1 MRPEPFAYRDPRS
14 QPLPDT
20 DEFRRYL
27 GSGWGPV
34 DRRADVAA
42 GAGPA
47 ARRHRETIGAEFQ
60 GRTIVVTAGRSHIR
74 SNDTEFDFRP
84 DSDFVWLTSCQAE
97 GAVLIMTPAGAGHDA
112 TLFIPE
118 PVAAGDEAFY
128 ADPLRGE
135 LWIGPAAGLAEWAA
149 ALEIEVRSLD
159 ALGDA
164 LDALPAETLAAG
176 AAEPRLADR
185 VAPSADLLVA
195 LSAAKLVKDDWEIA
209 QLRSAVDATVAGFRA
224 VAAEFPAALEFGGER
239 WLQATF
245 ERHART
251 FGNGVGYS
259 TVVGSGP
266 HAPTLHWTRC
276 DGPVLPG
283 QVVLIDA
290 GVEARSLYTADV
302 TRSLPADGTFTQAQR
317 EVHDLVERA
326 HRAAMAEVGPGKSF
340 LDMRSTAY
348 ESIATALH
356 ELGILTVSVDEAMSP
371 TGQQHRRY
379 LPSGTG
385 HHLGLDV
392 HDCAKIGDER
402 YLVEPLRPGAVL
414 TVEPGL
420 YFQANDLTVP
430 PELRGIGIRIEDDL
444 LVTATGHEVLT
455 AALPVDATG
464 LEAWLRESPA

>member
-1 MRPEPFAYRDPRS
+1 MRPEPFAYHDPRT
-14 QPLPDT
+14 QPLPAT
-20 DEFRRYL
+20 EEFQRYL
-27 GSGWGPV
+27 ASGWGPV
-34 DRRADVAA
+34 DRRADVVA
-42 GAGPA
+42 GAGA
-47 ARRHRETIGAEFQ
+47 AASRHRATIGAQFP
-60 GRTIVVTAGRSHIR
+60 GRTIVVTAGRAHVR
-74 SNDTEFDFRP
+74 SNDTEFGFRP

-97 GAVLIMTPAGAGHDA
+97 GAVLLMTPAGGGHDA

-118 PVAAGDEAFY
+118 PVAPGDEAFY
-128 ADPLRGE
+128 ADALRGE
-135 LWIGPAAGLAEWAA
+135 LWIGPAAGLVEWTT
-149 ALEIEVRSLD
+149 ALEVDVRSLD
-159 ALGDA
+159 ALGDV
-164 LDALPAETLAAG
+164 LDALPADTLGAG
-176 AAEPRLADR
+176 APEPRLMGR

-195 LSAAKLVKDDWEIA
+195 LSAAKLEKDDWEIA

-224 VAAEFPAALEFGGER
+224 VAAEFPAAMDFGGER

-283 QVVLIDA
+283 HVVLIDA
-290 GVEARSLYTADV
+290 GVEGRSLYTADV
-302 TRSLPADGTFTQAQR
+302 TRSLPVDGTFTPAQR

-356 ELGILTVSVDEAMSP
+356 ELGILQVSVDEAMSP

-402 YLVEPLRPGAVL
+402 YLTEPLRPGAVL

-455 AALPVDATG
+455 AALPIDAIG